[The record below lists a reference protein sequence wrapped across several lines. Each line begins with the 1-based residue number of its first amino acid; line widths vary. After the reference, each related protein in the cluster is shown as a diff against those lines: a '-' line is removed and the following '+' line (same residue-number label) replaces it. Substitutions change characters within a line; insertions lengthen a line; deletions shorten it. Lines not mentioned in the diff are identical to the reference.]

1 MDSYKKGGLKGNSN
15 LLATNRLFV
24 KNPLFKK
31 RKKKA
36 PGVYDPKAKYRYKD
50 GGDVSKDPSI
60 PKLGKLKKF
69 IS

>member
-1 MDSYKKGGLKGNSN
+1 MAEYKKGGLTGNSN
-15 LLATNRLFV
+15 LYATNRLFV

-36 PGVYDPKAKYRYKD
+36 PGVYNPTAKFRYKD
-50 GGDVSKDPSI
+50 GGVSKDPSI